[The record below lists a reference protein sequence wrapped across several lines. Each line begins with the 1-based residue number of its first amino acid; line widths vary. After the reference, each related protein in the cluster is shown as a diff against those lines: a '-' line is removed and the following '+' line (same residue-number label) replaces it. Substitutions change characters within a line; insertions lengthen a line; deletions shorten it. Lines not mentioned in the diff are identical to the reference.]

1 MKRKNRKS
9 PKKRK
14 VHSKKR
20 PRANG
25 AKKNVRKHGR
35 ARRKRLVTVSRPEVI
50 TDPRVAR
57 GLGLMR
63 RLGVS
68 ASEAARRERIKLKT
82 FRKGAGKYLYRP
94 RPGKPY
100 KARSEDE
107 LAFSMPVLTIR
118 GPEDVIV
125 RNSRERKVLH
135 EYNLALRMFRAA
147 EDGADA
153 ELKKFEG
160 KTVGGHVLVTDLNLL
175 IQLEEADQIDA
186 ETFYT
191 EIGARS

>member
-1 MKRKNRKS
+1 M
-9 PKKRK
+9 
-14 VHSKKR
+14 
-20 PRANG
+20 
-25 AKKNVRKHGR
+25 
-35 ARRKRLVTVSRPEVI
+35 
-50 TDPRVAR
+50 
-57 GLGLMR
+57 
-63 RLGVS
+63 
-68 ASEAARRERIKLKT
+68 KLKT

-100 KARSEDE
+100 KARSEDD
-107 LAFSMPVLTIR
+107 LAFSMQVLTIR

-125 RNSRERKVLH
+125 RKSRERKLLH

-147 EDGADA
+147 EDGAEA

-160 KTVGGHVLVTDLNLL
+160 KTVGGHVLVTDFNLL